1 MAIPDYLENTVKDYA
16 DQAKAAYSAPIN
28 TATFTGSQF
37 VAGED
42 PLQTQAINMA
52 QQGVGSYSPYL
63 RAAQAAQRT
72 GAGQLGLAGQT
83 LGGAYGALGQ
93 AGSALGGVG
102 GTINQAGSTLG
113 GVGGTINQAGS
124 TLGQAGQSL
133 GGIGATINQAG
144 QSLGQAGAAY
154 GGMGQFQAAGAGAA
168 QGAANIAGGAAGMT
182 GPNAYQQFMSPYQQ
196 QVIDAT
202 LAEYDKQGAAGAQQI
217 KDAAISSGN
226 FGGGREGAQLGEYQ
240 ANRLAD
246 RAALQGSMLERGFGQ
261 ANQLAQQNFAN
272 QGDLFGMQQGLGGMA
287 SNLFN
292 QQGQMGQAQQSLA
305 QSQLGRGSAMANL
318 SGEQRALA
326 QSQLG
331 RGTAMQNLA
340 QSQLGRG
347 TAMQNLA
354 QSQLGRGQ
362 AIQGLSAAQQGLA
375 GAYGNQINQQ
385 FGLSDF
391 QRQGMG
397 QDISALGSMGA
408 IRQGL
413 NQAQLTA
420 DQQAARTGA
429 YEPYGRLTQFGNVLT
444 GLGGG
449 MAGQQY
455 QDPGSGGSPF
465 QAALGTATGL
475 AGLYG
480 KIFG

>member
-1 MAIPDYLENTVKDYA
+1 MSIPSYLENTVKDYA

-28 TATFTGSQF
+28 TDVFTGSKF

-52 QQGVGSYSPYL
+52 QQGVGSYAPYL
-63 RAAQAAQRT
+63 QAAQAAQRV

-93 AGSALGGVG
+93 AGSA
-102 GTINQAGSTLG
+102 
-113 GVGGTINQAGS
+113 
-124 TLGQAGQSL
+124 
-133 GGIGATINQAG
+133 
-144 QSLGQAGAAY
+144 LGQAGAAY

-182 GPNAYQQFMSPYQQ
+182 GPNAYKAFMSPYQQ

-246 RAALQGSMLERGFGQ
+246 RAALQSSMLQEGFGQ

-272 QGDLFGMQQGLGGMA
+272 QGALFGMQQGLGNMA
-287 SNLFN
+287 SNLFG
-292 QQGQMGQAQQSLA
+292 QQGQMGAAQQSLA
-305 QSQLGRGSAMANL
+305 NA
-318 SGEQRALA
+318 
-326 QSQLG
+326 
-331 RGTAMQNLA
+331 
-340 QSQLGRG
+340 
-347 TAMQNLA
+347 
-354 QSQLGRGQ
+354 QLGRGQ

-420 DQQAARTGA
+420 EQNRLRTGA

-449 MAGQQY
+449 YAGQQY

>member
-28 TATFTGSQF
+28 TGTFTGRQF

-63 RAAQAAQRT
+63 QAAQAAQRT

-113 GVGGTINQAGS
+113 
-124 TLGQAGQSL
+124 QAGQSL
-133 GGIGATINQAG
+133 GGIGGTINQAG

-182 GPNAYQQFMSPYQQ
+182 GPNAYKQFMSPYQQ

-217 KDAAISSGN
+217 KDSAISSGN

-246 RAALQGSMLERGFGQ
+246 RAALQGSMLQQGFGQ

-287 SNLFN
+287 SNLFS

-318 SGEQRALA
+318 SGA
-326 QSQLG
+326 Q
-331 RGTAMQNLA
+331 QNLA

-408 IRQGL
+408 IRQGM

-449 MAGQQY
+449 YAGQQY

-480 KIFG
+480 NIFGK

>member
-1 MAIPDYLENTVKDYA
+1 MAIPDYLEDTVKDYA

-28 TATFTGSQF
+28 TGTFTGRQF

-63 RAAQAAQRT
+63 QAAQSAQRA

-113 GVGGTINQAGS
+113 
-124 TLGQAGQSL
+124 QAGQSL
-133 GGIGATINQAG
+133 GGIGGTINQAG

-154 GGMGQFQAAGAGAA
+154 GGMGGYQAAGGAA
-168 QGAANIAGGAAGMT
+168 AQNAANIAGGAAGMT
-182 GPNAYQQFMSPYQQ
+182 GPNAYKQFMSPYQQ

-217 KDAAISSGN
+217 KDSAISSGN

-261 ANQLAQQNFAN
+261 ANQLAQQNFGN
-272 QGDLFGMQQGLGGMA
+272 QGA
-287 SNLFN
+287 I
-292 QQGQMGQAQQSLA
+292 
-305 QSQLGRGSAMANL
+305 AN
-318 SGEQRALA
+318 
-326 QSQLG
+326 
-331 RGTAMQNLA
+331 
-340 QSQLGRG
+340 
-347 TAMQNLA
+347 
-354 QSQLGRGQ
+354 
-362 AIQGLSAAQQGLA
+362 AQQGLA
-375 GAYGNQINQQ
+375 GAYGNQMNQQ

-391 QRQGMG
+391 GRQGMG
-397 QDISALGSMGA
+397 QDINALGSLGSV
-408 IRQGL
+408 
-413 NQAQLTA
+413 NQAYNQALLTA
-420 DQQAARTGA
+420 DQQQAQTGA
-429 YEPYGRLTQFGNVLT
+429 YEPYGRLNQYGNMLT
-444 GLGGG
+444 GLSGGV
-449 MAGQQY
+449 AGQQY
-455 QDPGSGGSPF
+455 QDQQQSDPYAS
-465 QAALGTATGL
+465 ALAGATGV
-475 AGLYG
+475 AGLFGQIYG
-480 KIFG
+480 GRRN

>member
-28 TATFTGSQF
+28 TGTFTGRQF

-63 RAAQAAQRT
+63 QAAQAAQRT

-113 GVGGTINQAGS
+113 RAGS
-124 TLGQAGQSL
+124 ALGQAGS
-133 GGIGATINQAG
+133 
-144 QSLGQAGAAY
+144 AY

-182 GPNAYQQFMSPYQQ
+182 GPNAYKQFMSPYQQ

-217 KDAAISSGN
+217 KDSAISSGN

-292 QQGQMGQAQQSLA
+292 QQGQMGAAQQGLAGAQQSLA
-305 QSQLGRGSAMANL
+305 NA
-318 SGEQRALA
+318 
-326 QSQLG
+326 
-331 RGTAMQNLA
+331 
-340 QSQLGRG
+340 QLGRG

-449 MAGQQY
+449 YAGQQY

-465 QAALGTATGL
+465 QSALGTATGL